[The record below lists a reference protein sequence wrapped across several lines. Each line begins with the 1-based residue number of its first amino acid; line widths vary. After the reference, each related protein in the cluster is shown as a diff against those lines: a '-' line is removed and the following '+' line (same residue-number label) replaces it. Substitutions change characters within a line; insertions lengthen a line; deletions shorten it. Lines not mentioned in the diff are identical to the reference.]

1 MGGIKKFKV
10 VFFKADEEVY
20 EVSKRRILQGKSVPH
35 YAALEPDGRGL
46 MVISY
51 KPYTLLQN
59 GETKQDENEKE
70 KTEAN
75 RKGNL
80 LTTHAILKLYSGKNN

>member
-1 MGGIKKFKV
+1 M
-10 VFFKADEEVY
+10 Y
-20 EVSKRRILQGKSVPH
+20 EVSKRRVLQGKSVPH
-35 YAALEPDGRGL
+35 YAALEPDGSGL

-75 RKGNL
+75 RKGNFP
-80 LTTHAILKLYSGKNN
+80 TTHAILKLYSGKHN